1 MKLDINRDLFS
12 RALAKV
18 QGVLSR
24 KAAMPVL
31 SNVYLSVD
39 SDVFVEIS
47 CQ

>member
-1 MKLDINRDLFS
+1 VKLDINRDLFS

-24 KAAMPVL
+24 KATMPVL

-39 SDVFVEIS
+39 TDALMQV
-47 CQ
+47 Q